1 MAIEYSRSVYSIVMK
16 QQRLQILSCRKGKVF
31 MQQERYMRRAMELAE
46 LGRGWTKTNPVV
58 GAVLVKEDR
67 IIGEGYHKKFGGLH
81 AEREAL
87 ADCRSRGEDPA
98 GADLYVTLEP
108 CCHYGKTP
116 PCTQA
121 VIEAGIS
128 HVFVGAED
136 INPLVAG
143 AGIRQL
149 REQGILVT
157 EGVLQEECEYQNRV
171 FFHYIQTKLPYVRM
185 KYAMTLDGKIAS
197 ASGKSQWIT
206 GEAAREQVH
215 RMRHEMTGIM
225 VGAGTVIADDPM
237 LNCRLPQ
244 TKDPVRIV
252 CDTTLRI
259 PLKSR
264 IVQTAE
270 EQNTIIATCC
280 QDEAKIREYQKYGCR
295 IIVTEHADGKVDL
308 KELMRQLGADGIESV
323 LLEGGAMLNWSALEA
338 GIVNEVYAYVAPKLF
353 GGADAKSPVAG
364 IGVDY
369 PDDAY
374 CLVSQRVQQVG
385 EDILIAGELKNK

>member
-1 MAIEYSRSVYSIVMK
+1 MNE
-16 QQRLQILSCRKGKVF
+16 
-31 MQQERYMRRAMELAE
+31 
-46 LGRGWTKTNPVV
+46 
-58 GAVLVKEDR
+58 
-67 IIGEGYHKKFGGLH
+67 
-81 AEREAL
+81 
-87 ADCRSRGEDPA
+87 
-98 GADLYVTLEP
+98 
-108 CCHYGKTP
+108 
-116 PCTQA
+116 
-121 VIEAGIS
+121 
-128 HVFVGAED
+128 
-136 INPLVAG
+136 
-143 AGIRQL
+143 
-149 REQGILVT
+149 
-157 EGVLQEECEYQNRV
+157 V

-197 ASGKSQWIT
+197 ASGKSKWIT

-225 VGAGTVIADDPM
+225 VGADTVIADDPM

-270 EQNTIIATCC
+270 EQKTIIATCC
-280 QDEAKIREYQKYGCR
+280 QDEARIREYQKYACR
-295 IIVTEHADGKVDL
+295 IIVTERADGKVDL

-323 LLEGGAMLNWSALEA
+323 LLEGGAMLNWSALEV

-353 GGADAKSPVAG
+353 GGAAAKSPVAG
-364 IGVDY
+364 MGVDH

-374 CLVSQRVQQVG
+374 HLVNQRIQQVG
-385 EDILIAGELKNK
+385 EDILITGELKNK

>member
-1 MAIEYSRSVYSIVMK
+1 
-16 QQRLQILSCRKGKVF
+16 

-206 GEAAREQVH
+206 GEAA
-215 RMRHEMTGIM
+215 
-225 VGAGTVIADDPM
+225 M

>member
-1 MAIEYSRSVYSIVMK
+1 M
-16 QQRLQILSCRKGKVF
+16 
-31 MQQERYMRRAMELAE
+31 
-46 LGRGWTKTNPVV
+46 
-58 GAVLVKEDR
+58 
-67 IIGEGYHKKFGGLH
+67 
-81 AEREAL
+81 
-87 ADCRSRGEDPA
+87 
-98 GADLYVTLEP
+98 
-108 CCHYGKTP
+108 
-116 PCTQA
+116 
-121 VIEAGIS
+121 
-128 HVFVGAED
+128 FVGAED

-244 TKDPVRIV
+244 TKDPIRIV

-264 IVQTAE
+264 VVQTAGK
-270 EQNTIIATCC
+270 QKTIIATCC
-280 QDEAKIREYQKYGCR
+280 QDETKIREYQKYGCR

-308 KELMRQLGADGIESV
+308 KELMRQLGAAGIESV

-338 GIVNEVYAYVAPKLF
+338 GIVNEVYAYMAPKLF

-364 IGVDY
+364 MGVDH

-374 CLVSQRVQQVG
+374 HLVNQRIQQVG

>member
-1 MAIEYSRSVYSIVMK
+1 
-16 QQRLQILSCRKGKVF
+16 
-31 MQQERYMRRAMELAE
+31 MRRAMELAE

-237 LNCRLPQ
+237 LNCRLP
-244 TKDPVRIV
+244 
-252 CDTTLRI
+252 
-259 PLKSR
+259 LKSR

>member
-1 MAIEYSRSVYSIVMK
+1 
-16 QQRLQILSCRKGKVF
+16 
-31 MQQERYMRRAMELAE
+31 
-46 LGRGWTKTNPVV
+46 
-58 GAVLVKEDR
+58 
-67 IIGEGYHKKFGGLH
+67 
-81 AEREAL
+81 
-87 ADCRSRGEDPA
+87 
-98 GADLYVTLEP
+98 
-108 CCHYGKTP
+108 
-116 PCTQA
+116 
-121 VIEAGIS
+121 
-128 HVFVGAED
+128 
-136 INPLVAG
+136 
-143 AGIRQL
+143 
-149 REQGILVT
+149 
-157 EGVLQEECEYQNRV
+157 
-171 FFHYIQTKLPYVRM
+171 
-185 KYAMTLDGKIAS
+185 
-197 ASGKSQWIT
+197 
-206 GEAAREQVH
+206 
-215 RMRHEMTGIM
+215 MRHEMTGIM

-364 IGVDY
+364 MGVDH

-374 CLVSQRVQQVG
+374 CLVSHLAVKYRVVAEDGHSLGGPFYYIEKGMGSKWKWLAKIFAFFGVCVGLFGIGTFSQVNGISSAVQNFFDPNKSNCVNIPFLG
-385 EDILIAGELKNK
+385 EYSWAVVISSLILAACVAAILIGGLKRSQQSARLLYHLWQLFI